1 MSRHVMALTYAHK
14 IDAVLSDR
22 CKQTIRQVGKRKI
35 CIGDVITL
43 HGWEGDPYCK
53 GSTWSWRKEVIVTDV
68 FPADIS
74 KDGMFIE
81 GTLYEWDSWYPTR
94 LAEYDYIL
102 PAKGEELR
110 DVLFRLHGGV
120 PKEPMKCIIIRW

>member
-1 MSRHVMALTYAHK
+1 MSRHVMALIYPHK
-14 IDAVLSDR
+14 IAAVRSGD
-22 CKQTIRQVGKRKI
+22 CKQTIRRVGKRIIKPS
-35 CIGDVITL
+35 DVITL
-43 HGWEGDPYCK
+43 HGWQGKPYSSK
-53 GSTWSWRKEVIVTDV
+53 WSWRKEVVVSEVIHIE
-68 FPADIS
+68 IS

-120 PKEPMKCIIIRW
+120 PDEPIDCIVIRW